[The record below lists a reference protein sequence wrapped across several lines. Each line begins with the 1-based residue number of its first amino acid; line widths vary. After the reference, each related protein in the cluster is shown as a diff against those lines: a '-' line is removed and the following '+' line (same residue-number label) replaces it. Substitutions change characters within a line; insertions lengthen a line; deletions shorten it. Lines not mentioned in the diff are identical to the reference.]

1 MFVRA
6 PFVLHF
12 ALFSNVSR
20 LFRIATF
27 AKARAPIGDALIA
40 E

>member
-1 MFVRA
+1 MIVRA
-6 PFVLHF
+6 QFVLHF
-12 ALFSNVSR
+12 ALFSDVSR

-27 AKARAPIGDALIA
+27 AEARTPIVEALIA

>member
-1 MFVRA
+1 MIVRA
-6 PFVLHF
+6 QFVLHF
-12 ALFSNVSR
+12 DLFSDVSR

-27 AKARAPIGDALIA
+27 AEAHAPIGDALIA